1 MSQQMV
7 DFFEC
12 KTLNAKRKTMVAGV
26 QISENNLFYRKI
38 YL

>member
-12 KTLNAKRKTMVAGV
+12 KTLNAKRKTMVADV
-26 QISENNLFYRKI
+26 QSFGNDLYYRKI